1 MSKTITSN
9 TVNNTTSKGANTMT
23 FLEWCQLDASD
34 DRPIELSVKGRTV
47 VKAGESIPAWIVEH
61 YKPMELAEDPVLE
74 NGIWKV
80 NLKGA
85 NA

>member
-1 MSKTITSN
+1 
-9 TVNNTTSKGANTMT
+9 MT
-23 FLEWCQLDASD
+23 FLEWCLLDAD
-34 DRPIELSVKGRTV
+34 DDKNLIELRINGRLRF
-47 VKAGESIPAWIVEH
+47 KAGEAVPTWQVEIL
-61 YKPMELAEDPVLE
+61 KPMELKEDPVLE